1 MIAPCGHRGR
11 PGAMRRKDNTFPS
24 RSASGVNVKIIGCV
38 PKLIRSNVEKYGMN
52 DSSILPPAPPPP
64 PGNCICLIGMPG
76 AGKTAL
82 GRALAAEL
90 GMAHMD
96 TDALIEAHYG
106 TRLQAVTDSMGKE
119 EFLDVEGYIIGT
131 VLAAN
136 TVISTGG
143 TAVSRPHAVRRLRA
157 RGPVVSLRA
166 ALPVILE
173 RIATAQDRGIAIAP
187 GETIEDLYHERAR
200 LYESAA
206 NLIFEPEEQSVQ
218 LNAEKLAHLLKDS
231 AFI

>member
-1 MIAPCGHRGR
+1 
-11 PGAMRRKDNTFPS
+11 
-24 RSASGVNVKIIGCV
+24 
-38 PKLIRSNVEKYGMN
+38 
-52 DSSILPPAPPPP
+52 
-64 PGNCICLIGMPG
+64 
-76 AGKTAL
+76 
-82 GRALAAEL
+82 
-90 GMAHMD
+90 MAHMD

-143 TAVSRPHAVRRLRA
+143 SVVYRPNAVRRLREL
-157 RGPVVSLRA
+157 GPVVYLRVG
-166 ALPVILE
+166 LPVILE
-173 RIATAQDRGIAIAP
+173 RIAKAPDRGIAIAP